1 MCNMFNN
8 LLSEIKLTEDV
19 LPVFNDS
26 GEVIAVIHLGAAY
39 LY

>member
-8 LLSEIKLTEDV
+8 LLSKIKLTEEV
-19 LPVFNDS
+19 LSVFNN
-26 GEVIAVIHLGAAY
+26 GGVVIAVIHLGAAY